1 VTRWCATVRRAL
13 AAHRAAYFRAVR
25 ARPAQTTLLSRLL
38 PQARDAALW
47 QAYEAE
53 FKAMADETE
62 QAYLDVFAKNF
73 KKAYA
78 RNLARADDS
87 KQAGGR

>member
-1 VTRWCATVRRAL
+1 M
-13 AAHRAAYFRAVR
+13 
-25 ARPAQTTLLSRLL
+25 L

-53 FKAMADETE
+53 FLAMANETE
-62 QAYLDVFAKNF
+62 AAYLDVFAKNF

-78 RNLARADDS
+78 RNLARADG
-87 KQAGGR
+87 GGR